1 MEISGGM
8 FGTIDIAVSGLKA
21 QSRQMDVISSNI
33 INVQTTD
40 AGDGQPYRR
49 LEAVLKADE
58 DGLGGV
64 QIADVVKDMS
74 EMTRVL
80 KPGHPDADAEGYVT
94 MPNVDWANE
103 MINLNFASRAYQA
116 NAAVLKRYQKMVET
130 GLELLR

>member
-33 INVQTTD
+33 VNVQTTD
-40 AGDGQPYRR
+40 AGDGKPYRR
-49 LEAVLKADE
+49 LEALLKANE

-64 QIADVVKDMS
+64 YIADVVKDMG
-74 EMTRVL
+74 EMTRIL
-80 KPGHPDADAEGYVT
+80 KPGHPDADKDGYVT

-116 NAAVLKRYQKMVET
+116 NAAILKRYQKMVEV